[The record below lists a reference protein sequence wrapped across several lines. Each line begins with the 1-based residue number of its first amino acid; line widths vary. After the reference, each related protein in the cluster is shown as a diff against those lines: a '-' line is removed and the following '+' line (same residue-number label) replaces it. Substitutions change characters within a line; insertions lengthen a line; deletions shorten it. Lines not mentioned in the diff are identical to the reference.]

1 MIQFAGAP
9 KAGEYGFA
17 WVKNMGLKEF
27 TVFHLA
33 LTGKEATK
41 SKYSNYKKFVMRKIV
56 FLIVFL
62 MPVISFAQ
70 LQLGLKGGLNF
81 ANVTNASSINSSS
94 RSGYLFGLFIS
105 PKSKGIVSSRH
116 EIIYSKQGYN
126 FESNSNTGN
135 VDLDY
140 ILLPQLI
147 SINITKYFSLQVG
160 AQMAFLINAKAD
172 SSSSSGGSGSNP
184 YGKIMDY
191 YNRFDYG
198 FAGGIEIHPV
208 LGLMIGARYNI
219 SFGNLYKDPSSISS
233 GGSTPGFIPSVDAK
247 NNVVQIFAGWIFGGG
262 KSSKKK

>member
-1 MIQFAGAP
+1 
-9 KAGEYGFA
+9 
-17 WVKNMGLKEF
+17 
-27 TVFHLA
+27 
-33 LTGKEATK
+33 
-41 SKYSNYKKFVMRKIV
+41 MRKIV
-56 FLIVFL
+56 FLVAFL
-62 MPVISFAQ
+62 LPVVSFAQ

-94 RSGYLFGLFIS
+94 RSGYLFGFFIS
-105 PKSKGIVSSRH
+105 PKAKGVVSSRH

-126 FESNSNTGN
+126 FGNNSNTGN

-147 SINITKYFSLQVG
+147 SINITKYFSLQLG
-160 AQMAFLINAKAD
+160 AQVAFLINAKAD
-172 SSSSSGGSGSNP
+172 SSTSGSGGGSNP

-191 YNRFDYG
+191 YNKFDYG

-208 LGLMIGARYNI
+208 SGLLLGARYNI
-219 SFGNLYKDPSSISS
+219 SLGNLYKDPSSVST
-233 GGSTPGFIPSVDAK
+233 GTTPGFIPSIDAK